1 MSNNNSENKAFTL
14 SISKKK
20 IDDLNLEISLASS
33 ELQLVKKVKVTD
45 VNDAFCCLLLS
56 NTAKKLYNSSLYLFK
71 QQYKQNQTTLT
82 YETLATRQTYEK

>member
-1 MSNNNSENKAFTL
+1 MSNNNAENKAFTL

-56 NTAKKLYNSSLYLFK
+56 NTAKKLYNSALYLFK
-71 QQYKQNQTTLT
+71 EQYRTKL
-82 YETLATRQTYEK
+82 L